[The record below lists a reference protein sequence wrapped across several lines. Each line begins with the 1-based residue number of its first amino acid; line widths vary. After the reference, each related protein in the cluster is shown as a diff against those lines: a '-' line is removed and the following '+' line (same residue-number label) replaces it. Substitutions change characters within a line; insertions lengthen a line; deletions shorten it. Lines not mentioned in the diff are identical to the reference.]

1 MTRSSPA
8 PNPALNRP
16 PNRALSGILWMLA
29 AGLMFVAMNAMVKHV
44 GQSLPSTQAAF
55 LRFLF
60 GLIFVAPALGRIV
73 QTRFDRR
80 SWTLFLARAVVHT
93 MAVLC
98 WFYAMTQITVAE
110 VTAMNYLN
118 PIYVM
123 LGAALFLGE
132 SVSWRRMS
140 AVGVAFLGVLVI
152 LRPGVRELGPG
163 HLAMIFTAIGLGGSY
178 LIAKRLSSITSA
190 AVVVAMMSLTVTV
203 ALAPFA
209 WIVWVTPSGI
219 QLAWLVAVAG
229 FATGGHYAMS
239 RAFAEAPVSVT
250 QPVAFLQIIWAVIM
264 GYALF
269 DEPVDGWVIA
279 GAAMIMSAVS
289 YITWREAM
297 LKRRSSQAGVTPS

>member
-1 MTRSSPA
+1 MTRSSPT
-8 PNPALNRP
+8 PNPAANRP

-60 GLIFVAPALGRIV
+60 GLIFVAPALGRIA

-132 SVSWRRMS
+132 SISWRRMS

-297 LKRRSSQAGVTPS
+297 LKRRSSQAGVTPT

>member
-1 MTRSSPA
+1 
-8 PNPALNRP
+8 
-16 PNRALSGILWMLA
+16 MLA

>member
-1 MTRSSPA
+1 MTSSL
-8 PNPALNRP
+8 PNPNRP
-16 PNRALSGILWMLA
+16 LAGILWMLA

-44 GQSLPSTQAAF
+44 GQNLPSTQAAF

-60 GLIFVAPALGRIV
+60 GLIFVAPALGQIAR
-73 QTRFDRR
+73 TRFDRR
-80 SWTLFLARAVVHT
+80 IWALFLGRAVVHT
-93 MAVLC
+93 VAVLC

-132 SVSWRRMS
+132 SFSWRRMT
-140 AVGVAFLGVLVI
+140 AAAVAFLGVIVI
-152 LRPGVRELGPG
+152 LRPGLRELGSG
-163 HLAMIFTAIGLGGSY
+163 HLAMIFAAIGLGGSY
-178 LIAKRLSSITSA
+178 LIAKRLSSVTSA

-209 WIVWVTPSGI
+209 WMVWVPPTGG

-229 FATGGHYAMS
+229 VATGGHYAMS

-250 QPVAFLQIIWAVIM
+250 QPVAFTQIVWAVIM
-264 GYALF
+264 GYVLF
-269 DEPVDGWVIA
+269 DEAVDGWVIA
-279 GAAMIMSAVS
+279 GALLIMGAVS
-289 YITWREAM
+289 YITWREAV
-297 LKRRSSQAGVTPS
+297 LKRRAATVDKAVQA